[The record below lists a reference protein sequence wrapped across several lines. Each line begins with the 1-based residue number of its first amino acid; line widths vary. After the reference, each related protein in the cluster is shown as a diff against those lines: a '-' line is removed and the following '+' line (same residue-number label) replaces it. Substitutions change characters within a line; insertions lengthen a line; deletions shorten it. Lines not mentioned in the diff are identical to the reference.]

1 MTDAANN
8 TATEDSKSK
17 KPGCFGFFIGC
28 LIIIIAIMTVIFFI
42 FIKPALDDAGY
53 TYDDTMDAGD
63 EIYQKS
69 KEKYQ
74 DLKEKYQ
81 DLKEKV
87 GAKSDDLKENTAEK
101 LDDLK
106 ELDDNAREE
115 LDKAAPKLIAD

>member
-74 DLKEKYQ
+74 DLKEK
-81 DLKEKV
+81 V
-87 GAKSDDLKENTAEK
+87 GAKSDDLKKDADEK
-101 LDDLK
+101 LEDLK
-106 ELDDNAREE
+106 EIDDNAREE